1 MAVDEGYVE
10 PETTEVLVK
19 YLRQPYP
26 DTLRYA
32 HAGDAGAD
40 LTASEDVMLRPFERA
55 LVPTGIAIAL
65 PAGIPN
71 ASRLSFNFGSFCART
86 CRR

>member
-40 LTASEDVMLRPFERA
+40 LTASEDVTLKEY
-55 LVPTGIAIAL
+55 V
-65 PAGIPN
+65 
-71 ASRLSFNFGSFCART
+71 RT
-86 CRR
+86 VLDFLDGKDA